1 MTSDNSRPLSGA
13 VLYLY
18 HDERVAEIAT
28 WQGEETQGRSL
39 LVQQQGTK
47 KLSLKS
53 NSLSYK
59 RSPEVGISGF

>member
-1 MTSDNSRPLSGA
+1 MTSGSSRPLSGV
-13 VLYLY
+13 VLYLF
-18 HDERVAEIAT
+18 HDERVAETAT

-59 RSPEVGISGF
+59 RSPEVGIS